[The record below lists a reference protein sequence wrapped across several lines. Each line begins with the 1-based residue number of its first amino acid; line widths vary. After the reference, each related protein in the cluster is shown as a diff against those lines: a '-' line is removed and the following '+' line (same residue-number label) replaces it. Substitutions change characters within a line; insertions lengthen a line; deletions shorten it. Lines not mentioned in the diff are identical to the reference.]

1 MKRIFVSGTGT
12 GVGKTLVSA
21 VLAEA
26 LDADYWKPV
35 QAGYEDGT
43 DSEWVAGVIANG
55 DKRVWPEAYKL
66 KLPASPHIAA
76 PKENILIDLEKIA
89 AGVPHNNRNLI
100 IEGAGGLLV
109 PLNEDQF
116 ISDLVKMLDAS
127 LVLVS
132 LNTLGSINHSLL
144 TARVCRQENIPV
156 LGWIFNGSYLHY
168 EDEIVKWSGYPRIA
182 SIPYAANPDSAFVQQ
197 QASRIE
203 RQAFQG

>member
-1 MKRIFVSGTGT
+1 
-12 GVGKTLVSA
+12 
-21 VLAEA
+21 
-26 LDADYWKPV
+26 
-35 QAGYEDGT
+35 
-43 DSEWVAGVIANG
+43 
-55 DKRVWPEAYKL
+55 
-66 KLPASPHIAA
+66 
-76 PKENILIDLEKIA
+76 
-89 AGVPHNNRNLI
+89 
-100 IEGAGGLLV
+100 
-109 PLNEDQF
+109 
-116 ISDLVKMLDAS
+116 MLDAS